1 MNAGFYAE
9 LGSFLFVNNYRFT
22 YVDKTEYFYK
32 QLYAEIN
39 MSFKII
45 KFLLIAIVYIF
56 PLNDVSRETNNKVG
70 G

>member
-1 MNAGFYAE
+1 ME
-9 LGSFLFVNNYRFT
+9 LGSFLFVNNCRFMN
-22 YVDKTEYFYK
+22 VDKMKCFYK
-32 QLYAEIN
+32 QLYAKIN

-45 KFLLIAIVYIF
+45 NFLLIAIVYIF